1 MEETRKIVMAVTT
14 DYVSDPRVMRSSMT
28 LGEAGF
34 EVKVVAR
41 RKRGAKQILDGEIEE
56 KKECECGLDSFLRK
70 MDQAAMQYLVSQA
83 EKTAQ

>member
-34 EVKVVAR
+34 EVEVVAR
-41 RKRGAKQILDGEIEE
+41 RKRGAKPTSGSGIEGM
-56 KKECECGLDSFLRK
+56 KERG
-70 MDQAAMQYLVSQA
+70 
-83 EKTAQ
+83 